1 MIRKKNEAQIRVNIK
16 DNMTYD
22 IVYIGAKWCAPCKV
36 TKPLII
42 EKANK
47 YGLKLTLYDMDE
59 DVDSFETSTIT
70 KLPTVRVKKDGKQ
83 VQEITTNHVAALE
96 EFLSTHIQLATT
108 NEMDF

>member
-1 MIRKKNEAQIRVNIK
+1 MNIEI
-16 DNMTYD
+16 DTIVQVMTYT
-22 IVYIGAKWCAPCKV
+22 IEYIGAKWCSPCRS
-36 TKPLII
+36 TKPLVI

-47 YGLKLTLYDMDE
+47 YGILISMYDMDE
-59 DVDSFETSTIT
+59 DVDRFDTSSIK
-70 KLPTVRVKKDGKQ
+70 KLPTVRVKKNGTQ

>member
-1 MIRKKNEAQIRVNIK
+1 MNI
-16 DNMTYD
+16 DIDTIVQAMTYT
-22 IVYIGAKWCAPCKV
+22 IEYIGAKWCAPCRS

-59 DVDSFETSTIT
+59 DVDMFDTSAIQ
-70 KLPTVRVKKDGKQ
+70 KLPTIRVKNNGAQ

-96 EFLSTHIQLATT
+96 EFLSTHIQLTTT
-108 NEMDF
+108 NELDF

>member
-1 MIRKKNEAQIRVNIK
+1 MVYEI
-16 DNMTYD
+16 D
-22 IVYIGAKWCAPCKV
+22 YIGAEWCGPCRQ
-36 TKPLII
+36 TRPFII

-47 YGLKLTLYDMDE
+47 YSIKLTLYDMNDDE
-59 DVDSFETSTIT
+59 DKFDTNSIK
-70 KLPTVRVKKDGKQ
+70 KLPTVRVKKNGTQ